1 MKGKPETLSLRDL
14 FIKSVMKFD
23 LLVSVRERKMKRV
36 LLLMCALCL
45 LAVPAFA
52 QEATPEM
59 TGSYAINAPT
69 DLDPAGSLAFVR
81 FVHAAADVGPVD
93 IYLAE
98 TPDTPVVANLTFG
111 EVTEEVLL
119 PSSAGLIAQAAGSE
133 AGSETTT
140 QLDFELGG
148 NSSWIVAVVGLNS
161 NASVLLEP
169 ISVLRSDYNEMARVR
184 VMNLVAS
191 DATFSVTSDADMDF
205 GTELGFNSMA
215 DNDIEPG
222 SYTLSLTGADGSAVG
237 ESEAYTFDANTTNT
251 LLIVGAADGSQPIRV
266 IPVVSPRDVSHVQF
280 VNTGTEPVDIF
291 IRPGDT
297 AVVNGLEG
305 GATSEWVEVP
315 SGAATF
321 ITYAPGTGPT
331 GQEQAALP
339 LQLDPS
345 RDVVITFGADGLAE
359 LTSVELS
366 QHDHMEMNAS
376 G

>member
-1 MKGKPETLSLRDL
+1 
-14 FIKSVMKFD
+14 MKFD

-205 GTELGFNSMA
+205 GTELGFNGMA

-237 ESEAYTFDANTTNT
+237 ESEAYTFEANTTNT

-280 VNTGTEPVDIF
+280 VNAGTEPVDIF